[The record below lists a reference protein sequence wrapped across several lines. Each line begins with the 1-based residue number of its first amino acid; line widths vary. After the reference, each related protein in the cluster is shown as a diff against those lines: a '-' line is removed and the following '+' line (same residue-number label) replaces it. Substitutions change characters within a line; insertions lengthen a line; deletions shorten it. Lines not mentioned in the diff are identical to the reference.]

1 MKNNLIYVS
10 KENSQDEMFKYL
22 EVSKIYNTPKLTRYG
37 EKQNSGKGK
46 FIAVPL
52 WKPGVD

>member
-22 EVSKIYNTPKLTRYG
+22 EVSKIYNTPKLTRYS